1 MTQQGLISLGDI
13 AKSHGRGR
21 QTIHKIV
28 RRLGISTVKATSE
41 NARGQ
46 KVSCITMEDYT
57 KLEQHLT
64 QPKQE
69 NKNQNESGG
78 VFYLVL
84 LEPELDPGRFKV
96 GFTADINERM
106 RSHRTVAPLLKVI
119 RTWPCKLVWEKTVI
133 ECVTSCCERIHT
145 EVFRTDDIQ
154 KVIERA
160 DRFFNLMPRPG
171 GLPPSTQRLT

>member
-1 MTQQGLISLGDI
+1 MTEQDLISLGDI
-13 AKSHGRGR
+13 AKSHGRRR

-28 RRLGISTVKATSE
+28 KRLGINTIKVTSE

-46 KVSCITMEDYT
+46 KVSCITMGDYT

-69 NKNQNESGG
+69 NKNQNESRG

-84 LEPELDPGRFKV
+84 LEPELDPGRFKA
-96 GFTADINERM
+96 GFTADINERR
-106 RSHRTVAPLLKVI
+106 RSHRTVAPLLEII
-119 RTWPCKLVWEKTVI
+119 RTWPCKLVWEKTAI

-154 KVIERA
+154 RVIDRA
-160 DRFFNLMPRPG
+160 DQFFRLMPRPD
-171 GLPPSTQRLT
+171 GLPPPTQGVT